1 MMAALEVSGSCRN
14 WKRSKLSSLHS
25 WTEPRENGRSVCK
38 WGKLP
43 RSTWQLLLSVTPRV
57 QSCLSSLTHAHKS
70 LGLSLPRYVC
80 RSFFSIPSPMAQSQ
94 QQQRSV
100 LVTGGAGFI
109 GTHTVLQLLKEGF
122 LVTIIDNLD
131 NSVPEAVDRVRVLA
145 GPKLSQNLR
154 FFIGDLRNNEDL
166 EKVFSDTKYDAVI
179 HFAGLKAVGESVAN
193 PSLYYNNNLI
203 GTINL
208 YEHMAK
214 YGCKKV
220 VFSSSATVYG
230 QPEKIPC
237 VEDFEPRAMNPYGRT
252 KLFLEEIARDI
263 QKADPEWRII
273 LLRYFNPVGAHE
285 SGQIG
290 EDPIGIP
297 NNLMPYIQQVAVGR
311 LPELNVYGYDYPT
324 KDGSAIRDYIH
335 VMDLADGHIAALQ
348 KLFATQDVGCVA
360 YNLGTGYGTS
370 VLEMVAAFEKASGK
384 KIPVKLC
391 PRRSG
396 DATAVFAST
405 ERAKKE
411 LGWSAKYGVEEMCRD
426 QWKWASNN
434 PYGYRSQS

>member
-1 MMAALEVSGSCRN
+1 MN
-14 WKRSKLSSLHS
+14 
-25 WTEPRENGRSVCK
+25 TEQHYLLQLCYPY
-38 WGKLP
+38 L
-43 RSTWQLLLSVTPRV
+43 QLLLSVTPRV
-57 QSCLSSLTHAHKS
+57 QSCLSSLTDAHKS

-80 RSFFSIPSPMAQSQ
+80 RSSSSIPSPMEQSQ
-94 QQQRSV
+94 QRQRSV

-131 NSVPEAVDRVRVLA
+131 NSVPEAVDRVRLLA

-154 FFIGDLRNNEDL
+154 FFIGDLRSNEDL

-179 HFAGLKAVGESVAN
+179 HFAGLKAVGESVAK

-348 KLFATQDVGCVA
+348 KLFATEDVGCVA

-434 PYGYRSQS
+434 PYGYGPPQS